1 MKKKYYLMSDDY
13 SCAFHDVLE
22 YLNASNLNPIEKRK
36 VEDEIYAMMQEN
48 DARHVPITTLF
59 PQGLEPFCD
68 EFVTYISRKTWWQIL
83 LKGISFFFI
92 GVLVVAFAEYV
103 ISFSDDGNL
112 IPPKVFFFR
121 IYDALH
127 IIVMAILW
135 YFYFNIWQKYILKK
149 GAEGDRRKWFYVIP
163 IGILLFLWK
172 TNYIDL
178 LMSEDNIEIHLPY
191 LPVVFIAIAAV
202 VIIHKV
208 LHYCYQSS
216 FKKYAYNDKEDEML

>member
-13 SCAFHDVLE
+13 SCAFHDILE

-36 VEDEIYAMMQEN
+36 VEDEIYTMMQEN
-48 DARHVPITTLF
+48 DLRHVPIAILF
-59 PQGLEPFCD
+59 PQGLEPFCE

-103 ISFSDDGNL
+103 ASFSYDGNL

-121 IYDALH
+121 IYDALYFTGLFT
-127 IIVMAILW
+127 LW
-135 YFYFNIWQKYILKK
+135 YFYSYFWNKCILKK
-149 GAEGDRRKWFYVIP
+149 GADSHNKKWYYTIP
-163 IGILLFLWK
+163 FAIVLFLWQTQYFK
-172 TNYIDL
+172 L
-178 LMSEDNIEIHLPY
+178 LFREDNTEIHLPY
-191 LPVVFIAIAAV
+191 LPVVFIAVATV

-208 LHYCYQSS
+208 LHHSYQSS
-216 FKKYAYNDKEDEML
+216 FKKYVYKNEEDEAL